1 VSTTFANTAT
11 LGSVMFESRTWT
23 RQLAVAVGFSL
34 LVALSAQVVIPHPFS
49 DVPMTGQTFAVLLT
63 GALLGSRLGAL
74 ALALYLVEGA
84 LGLPFFHAGRGGITH
99 LLFSPTAG
107 YLWAYPFAA
116 FLTGT
121 LAERGWDKRFITA
134 AAAMMLG
141 SIVILTGGW
150 AWRAMFLMTPAQ
162 AFMTSVV
169 PFLAGDVI
177 KILAA
182 AALLP
187 AGWKLVGRRHQQT

>member
-1 VSTTFANTAT
+1 MSTTFANTGT

-23 RQLAVAVGFSL
+23 RQLAIAVGFSL
-34 LVALSAQVVIPHPFS
+34 LVALSAQIVIPHPFS
-49 DVPMTGQTFAVLLT
+49 DVPVTGQTFAVLLT
-63 GALLGSRLGAL
+63 GALLGARLGAL
-74 ALALYLVEGA
+74 TLALYLLEGA
-84 LGLPFFHAGRGGITH
+84 LGLPFFHAGHGGFPY
-99 LLFSPTAG
+99 LLSSPTAG

-121 LAERGWDKRFITA
+121 LAERGWDKRFTTA

-150 AWRAMFLMTPAQ
+150 AWRTAFLMPAGQ

-177 KILAA
+177 TVSYTHLT
-182 AALLP
+182 LP
-187 AGWKLVGRRHQQT
+187 TKRIV

>member
-1 VSTTFANTAT
+1 MSTTFANTAT

-84 LGLPFFHAGRGGITH
+84 LGLPFFHAGHGGIMH
-99 LLFSPTAG
+99 LFLTTAG

-116 FLTGT
+116 FLTGA
-121 LAERGWDKRFITA
+121 LAERGWDKRFMTA
-134 AAAMMLG
+134 AAAMMIG

-150 AWRAMFLMTPAQ
+150 AWRAAFLMTPAQ

-187 AGWKLVGRRHQQT
+187 AGWKLVGRRRH